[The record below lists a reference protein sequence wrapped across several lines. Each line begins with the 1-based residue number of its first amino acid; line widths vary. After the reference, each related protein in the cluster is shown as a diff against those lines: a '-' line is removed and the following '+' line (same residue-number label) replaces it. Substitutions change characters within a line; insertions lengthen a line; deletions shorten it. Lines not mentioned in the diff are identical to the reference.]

1 MVTAMNPS
9 SIIKKPEIFSNLSQE
24 VKKVLHPLEQHVKGH
39 TYNGAIECDTQ
50 YDSAPPPNSI
60 SHSNTMGKEQNL
72 GEQLQS
78 DSISNQTNEDSTF
91 YSSQSQHVIQKEME
105 QLEIGVHIPTNPHLI
120 TERGKVFIFVAQDPY
135 LNILN

>member
-24 VKKVLHPLEQHVKGH
+24 VKKVLYPAELRGKGQ

-50 YDSAPPPNSI
+50 YHNAPPPNSI
-60 SHSNTMGKEQNL
+60 SHSNTMGKEVTVKQNL

-78 DSISNQTNEDSTF
+78 DAISNQTNEDSTF

-105 QLEIGVHIPTNPHLI
+105 QLKIGINIPTKPPFLI
-120 TERGKVFIFVAQDPY
+120 KKGIYAFLFVKE
-135 LNILN
+135 

>member
-24 VKKVLHPLEQHVKGH
+24 VKKVLYPVEQRGKGQ

-50 YDSAPPPNSI
+50 YHNAPPI
-60 SHSNTMGKEQNL
+60 SHSNTMGKEVTIKQNL

-78 DSISNQTNEDSTF
+78 DSISNQTNEGSTF
-91 YSSQSQHVIQKEME
+91 YSSQSQHDIQKEME
-105 QLEIGVHIPTNPHLI
+105 QLKIGISIPTNPQFI
-120 TERGKVFIFVAQDPY
+120 TEKGKYVLVFIK
-135 LNILN
+135 L